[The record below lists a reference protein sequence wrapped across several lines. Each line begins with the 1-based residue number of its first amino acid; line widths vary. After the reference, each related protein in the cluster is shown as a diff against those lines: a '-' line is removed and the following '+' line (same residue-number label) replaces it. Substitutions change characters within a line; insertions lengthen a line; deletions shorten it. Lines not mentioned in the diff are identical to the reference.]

1 MTRRLMLVDDHKLF
15 RQGLR
20 ALLEKVPDCVVAGEA
35 DTGRQAL
42 EMIGTVQPDLV
53 VMDVAM
59 KDLNGIEATRQVLE
73 KHPRTKVLAL
83 SMHADHRFVAGM
95 LRAGARGYLLKDGAF
110 EELQIAIRAVLQ
122 GQIYLSPRITGSLV
136 DDYLQ
141 RLQADG
147 TTGLASLT
155 KREREVLQLL
165 AEGRSTKD
173 IAAALGISAK
183 TVESYRAKLMEK
195 LELRSVAELTR
206 FAIRE
211 GLTFLEPTKSGF

>member
-20 ALLEKVPDCVVAGEA
+20 ALLEKVPDCQVVGEA
-35 DTGRQAL
+35 DTGRQAI
-42 EMIGTVQPDLV
+42 EMVAALQPDLL

-59 KDLNGIEATRQVLE
+59 KDLNGIEATRQILE

-83 SMHADHRFVAGM
+83 SMHADRRFVAGM
-95 LRAGARGYLLKDGAF
+95 LQAGARGYLLKDGAF
-110 EELQIAIRAVLQ
+110 EEVQQAIRAVFQ
-122 GQIYLSPRITGSLV
+122 DQVYLSPRITGSLV
-136 DDYLQ
+136 SDYLQ
-141 RLQADG
+141 RLQEKG

-155 KREREVLQLL
+155 PREREVLQLL
-165 AEGRSTKD
+165 AEGRSTKE
-173 IAAALGISAK
+173 IAATLDISAK

-211 GLTFLEPTKSGF
+211 GLTFLEP